1 LFEKGWCNNV
11 GARDAMLVMIRDWD
25 ELLLLL
31 QQDRLRH
38 ETIMAE
44 LAKIDHA
51 MTLSSTSCLLL
62 LVLEFQ
68 CFGF

>member
-1 LFEKGWCNNV
+1 
-11 GARDAMLVMIRDWD
+11 MLLMIRDRD
-25 ELLLLL
+25 ELLLQL
-31 QQDRLRH
+31 QLDRLRH

-44 LAKIDHA
+44 LAKIDRA

-68 CFGF
+68 C